1 MLEKK
6 DNFTFV
12 RESLSEA
19 EIIKLEAANND
30 PLLIEA
36 LRKVVLH
43 QIYHQGVLKKGHF
56 ADQNLNFILR
66 GVQNALAENKKLE
79 DIGGELV
86 ANFIACQLVD
96 LGFNTILKFKK
107 VEPPPPPKENDA
119 E

>member
-1 MLEKK
+1 MIEKK
-6 DNFTFV
+6 DTFSFV
-12 RESLSEA
+12 KESLSEA
-19 EIIKLEAANND
+19 EISKLEALNND
-30 PLLIEA
+30 TLLIEA
-36 LRKVVLH
+36 LRKVILH
-43 QIYHQGVLKKGHF
+43 PIYHQGVLKKGHF
-56 ADQNLNFILR
+56 AEPNLNFILR

-107 VEPPPPPKENDA
+107 VEPPRPKENDA